1 MEDQTYDSMDVDDLF
16 GDSEQVTLPSMNMS
30 ASPPVKGLAKRLD
43 ELATSGC
50 CSRIAW
56 SKNGCI
62 AYIVPDGL
70 GVNLRV
76 FSRTGSTEK
85 WDLGTDVQLDIPH
98 QSDEF
103 PLVHLSWSHLGND
116 LAVVNAAGHVMIF
129 SCAMVLDRMNFTRT
143 ELSQPDNEIDAVVGM
158 HWLAIYPYEQ
168 KNHIAWSAH
177 KSGDKWNFNITS
189 QMFRDMHHAVDQKAC
204 LVYLMRKG
212 DLKLRFQQPDSSWS
226 EVSVSLRAILHTKDT
241 FTHAAFAS
249 NNDNKL
255 LMATYDVSR
264 RLHLYRIEAVWNI
277 PQLPDRT
284 QLKVYEKPELQVTE
298 ITTEDNCHPAMIDS
312 SGLPGGSESKVPV
325 SAQLTHLDF
334 LPITP
339 EDGDGSVPTIQA
351 IFVTPP
357 NIVAVDQT
365 HPQPS
370 PSSIVAKW
378 EVHQTEQNQLHPSL
392 DKVTSK
398 KKSVGSVSARTIWQ
412 LRRQPDTMTHM
423 NQVILSCIPLWYN
436 MILAFCYS
444 DGTIELKKRKTQE
457 TITPD
462 YNTEVV
468 SSMAQAG
475 YTFPTLDSALNVALS
490 PNHCIAACMQADCK
504 IKLHPTQYNYGSLAT
519 DDNDQDQS
527 ASAAL
532 AALVLQHTTAANQYF
547 CSDDIFSVMG
557 PLSEERK
564 RIFILLMFQALNVKI
579 DCGIV
584 DDGTNQNHLILLG
597 RSPFFVKT
605 LSALHLLGLQGSVDR
620 ALTSKMAW
628 MVLNIK
634 YVTQILTTIA
644 RMHGNIDKNAV
655 RPEVVPQFVGIC
667 RWIMHFMVYL
677 IDELLQIGQAFQSV
691 PSSSLTPQLLQ
702 QKLAAMNKPALLL
715 LLSSFPRMMMKLW
728 ANPIQW
734 VQRTAYGY
742 VQNANASPE
751 MRKLYYPLHMALT
764 EAPLDWRHFE
774 ALISEAQHLVR
785 SCYKQANA
793 SAEDRDQ
800 VERELLLGRI
810 PPILFPAARRLVT
823 DTLFAEP
830 SAQGTCLADKVDM
843 AKILFFDTTWLGL
856 TTSKRAAHWF
866 DSHVVDVCQK
876 MVIRGTGAHTHPLV
890 GRDAQNGRGRS
901 DSIQSVAGTE
911 DPKRRKQLRKCVRC
925 GAYMEDVTMGLPGYA
940 PTHVSWLMGVAK
952 HCVCGNSW
960 MLAPE
965 KKS

>member
-1 MEDQTYDSMDVDDLF
+1 
-16 GDSEQVTLPSMNMS
+16 
-30 ASPPVKGLAKRLD
+30 
-43 ELATSGC
+43 
-50 CSRIAW
+50 
-56 SKNGCI
+56 
-62 AYIVPDGL
+62 
-70 GVNLRV
+70 
-76 FSRTGSTEK
+76 
-85 WDLGTDVQLDIPH
+85 
-98 QSDEF
+98 
-103 PLVHLSWSHLGND
+103 
-116 LAVVNAAGHVMIF
+116 
-129 SCAMVLDRMNFTRT
+129 
-143 ELSQPDNEIDAVVGM
+143 
-158 HWLAIYPYEQ
+158 
-168 KNHIAWSAH
+168 
-177 KSGDKWNFNITS
+177 
-189 QMFRDMHHAVDQKAC
+189 
-204 LVYLMRKG
+204 
-212 DLKLRFQQPDSSWS
+212 
-226 EVSVSLRAILHTKDT
+226 
-241 FTHAAFAS
+241 
-249 NNDNKL
+249 
-255 LMATYDVSR
+255 MATHDLSR
-264 RLHLYRIEAVWNI
+264 RLHLYSIKVVWKI
-277 PQLPDRT
+277 PEKPADRA
-284 QLKVYEKPELQVTE
+284 QLKVYEKPELQVTD

-339 EDGDGSVPTIQA
+339 EEGDGSVPTIQA

-365 HPQPS
+365 HPQSS

-378 EVHQTEQNQLHPSL
+378 EVHQTEQNQLHVSL

-398 KKSVGSVSARTIWQ
+398 KKSVGSVPARTIWQ
-412 LRRQPDTMTHM
+412 LRRQADTMTQM
-423 NQVILSCIPLWYN
+423 NQVILSYIPLWYS

-462 YNTEVV
+462 YNTESV

-475 YTFPTLDSALNVALS
+475 FTFPTLDSSLNVALS
-490 PNHCIAACMQADCK
+490 PNHCIAACMQQDGK
-504 IKLHPTQYNYGSLAT
+504 IKLHPTQYHYGSLT
-519 DDNDQDQS
+519 MDDKNQNQS

-532 AALVLQHTTAANQYF
+532 AALALQHTTAANQYF

-564 RIFILLMFQALNVKI
+564 REFILLMFQSLNVKI

-605 LSALHLLGLQGSVDR
+605 LSALHLLGLQGTVDR
-620 ALTSKMAW
+620 SLTSKLAW

-677 IDELLQIGQAFQSV
+677 IDEMIQIGQEFQRI
-691 PSSSLTPQLLQ
+691 PASSITPQLLQ

-742 VQNANASPE
+742 IQNSNASPE
-751 MRKLYYPLHMALT
+751 MRKLYYPLHQVLT

-785 SCYKQANA
+785 SCYKQANT
-793 SAEDRDQ
+793 SADDRDA

-810 PPILFPAARRLVT
+810 PLILFPAARRLVT

-830 SAQGTCLADKVDM
+830 PAQGAQGTCLADKVDM

-856 TTSKRAAHWF
+856 TTSKRAANWF
-866 DSHVVDVCQK
+866 DTHVVDVCQK
-876 MVIRGTGAHTHPLV
+876 MVIRGTGAHSHPLV

-901 DSIQSVAGTE
+901 DSIQSVAQAE
-911 DPKRRKQLRKCVRC
+911 DAKRKRQLRKCVRC
-925 GAYMEDVTMGLPGYA
+925 GACMEDVMMGLPGYA

-965 KKS
+965 KKR